1 MKIPLRKVNEYE
13 WEIPSSYKDCMKV
26 PAIIFADE
34 FLISK
39 MSEDL
44 TLEQAA
50 NVGCLPGIERAS
62 YVMPDGHQGYGFP
75 IGGVAGVRA
84 EDGYVSP
91 GGVGYDIN
99 CLPPGTRVLLANG
112 AWKPIEEL
120 RIGDEVVVNDG
131 ETRKAKIVFSFHRYE
146 NNLYVVKTRVGL
158 VIKATADHP
167 LLAENGMKRV
177 DELKPGERIALYPF
191 IGVRY
196 EKPRKFLILDVDDFE
211 KNIARELV
219 KRGLLPLYSDNPK
232 LPILLKL
239 LGYFTG
245 DGSFNGKKTW
255 FYGDPEGLREIA
267 EDVKELGFKPSE
279 VIKRTRKHSVNGK
292 EFIGTEYS
300 IYVSAKSFRMLLEK
314 LGAPGKNKTKVKFRM
329 SQWIRMLPLWMKRLY
344 LAAYFGAEMNKPQTI
359 NGYNF
364 EQPFIS
370 INKVKS
376 LARNGIEFLK
386 DIETL
391 LNEFEVETLDIRIE
405 NLGSRK
411 VRLKLGI
418 STEPDNLIR
427 LWSTIGYV
435 YNPKRSRLALAAVA
449 WLNWKLKTIKERS
462 HSVEVARI
470 YHNKGIGLSAITLAI
485 KSKWVNRR
493 LLERGVYGNISEF
506 RVPKGFPTFEE
517 FVQESLDGDLVW
529 DYVEEILVERYYG
542 PVYDITVNDEA
553 HNFVADGFVVSNC
566 GVRLLRTS
574 LSLDDVKD
582 KIKEL
587 VDTIFRNV
595 PSGVGSTGKLKLSFT
610 ELDRVLD
617 EGVDWAISRG
627 FGWEEDREFIES
639 YGRIEYADASKVSNT
654 AKSRGADQL
663 GTLGAGNHFLEIQVV
678 DKIYDEKLAKAV
690 GIDHEG
696 QITIMVHTGS
706 RGLGHQVAS
715 DYLGVMERAM
725 RKYGFNPPDRELA
738 SVPFNSR
745 EGQDYFKAMAAAA
758 NYAFTNRQ
766 IITHWV
772 RESVAKVF
780 GTKPENLDLRAI
792 YDVAHNIAK
801 LEEHEVGGRNV
812 KLVVHR
818 KGATRAFPPGHP
830 EIPRV
835 YRNVGQPVLI
845 PGSMGTASYLMVG
858 IPEGKRTFYSAA
870 HGAGR
875 WLSRNEA
882 LRRSR
887 ADAVLSKLLSSGIY
901 VKATSK
907 ETVVEEMPEAY
918 KDVDRVALVSHK
930 VGIATLVARMR
941 PLGVVKG

>member
-1 MKIPLRKVNEYE
+1 VKVPLRRVNEYE
-13 WEIPSSYKDCMKV
+13 WEIPSSYKNCMKV

-84 EDGYVSP
+84 EDGYISP

-99 CLPPGTRVLLANG
+99 CLTPDTKVLDSYG
-112 AWKPIEEL
+112 AWRYIKDL
-120 RIGDEVVVNDG
+120 RVGDSVIVGGGRPRPARVIFWFGRRES
-131 ETRKAKIVFSFHRYE
+131 KIYI
-146 NNLYVVKTRVGL
+146 VKTKGGH
-158 VIKATADHP
+158 VIKASGDHP
-167 LLAENGMKRV
+167 VLTDKGMVPAEKLVKGMRIATYPFRGVKYERPPRILLLSEEDFNSSIAK
-177 DELKPGERIALYPF
+177 ELK
-191 IGVRY
+191 
-196 EKPRKFLILDVDDFE
+196 
-211 KNIARELV
+211 
-219 KRGLLPLYSDNPK
+219 KRGLLPLYTDNPK
-232 LPILLKL
+232 LPILIKL

-245 DGSFNGKKTW
+245 GGVFDDERTW
-255 FYGDPEGLREIA
+255 FYGDRESLEEIRR
-267 EDVKELGFKPSE
+267 DIQLLGYKPSK
-279 VIKRTRKHSVNGK
+279 IKTRVGRIK
-292 EFIGTEYS
+292 YS
-300 IYVSAKSFRMLLEK
+300 GETFTNQKDGLYVSAKSFREILEK
-314 LGAPGKNKTKVKFRM
+314 LGVPSGKKEHTLFRVPSWVKT
-329 SQWIRMLPLWMKRLY
+329 LPLWMKRLY
-344 LAAYFGAEMNKPQTI
+344 LAAYFGAVMSEPQTR
-359 NGYNF
+359 NGYDF
-364 EQPFIS
+364 EQPFVS
-370 INKVKS
+370 INKIKGLEENGRAFLEDIAEMLEEFGVVTHGVDREDLGDKVVLKLRISAKPKS
-376 LARNGIEFLK
+376 LVN
-386 DIETL
+386 
-391 LNEFEVETLDIRIE
+391 
-405 NLGSRK
+405 
-411 VRLKLGI
+411 
-418 STEPDNLIR
+418 
-427 LWSTIGYV
+427 LWSKIGYV
-435 YNPKRSRLALAAVA
+435 YSLTKQRLALGAIA
-449 WLNWKLKTIKERS
+449 WLKLKLEALKWREVVVEEAINAHKYGYSAGPVLLLSRKNEWANLRFAEGTIHEGILAPRVLASFPMFKEWIKEN
-462 HSVEVARI
+462 V
-470 YHNKGIGLSAITLAI
+470 
-485 KSKWVNRR
+485 
-493 LLERGVYGNISEF
+493 
-506 RVPKGFPTFEE
+506 
-517 FVQESLDGDLVW
+517 DGDIVW
-529 DYVEEILVERYYG
+529 DVVEDVVVRSYNGY
-542 PVYDITVNDEA
+542 VYDITVDDPA
-553 HNFVADGFVVSNC
+553 HNFIANGVIVSNC
-566 GVRLLRTS
+566 GVRLLRTN
-574 LSLDDVKD
+574 LSLNDVKN

-610 ELDRVLD
+610 ELDKVLN
-617 EGVDWAISRG
+617 EGVDWAISKG

-678 DKIYDEKLAKAV
+678 DKVYDEKLAKAM

-725 RKYGFNPPDRELA
+725 RRYGFTPPDRELA
-738 SVPFNSR
+738 SVPFNSK
-745 EGQDYFKAMAAAA
+745 EGQDYFMAMAAAA

-780 GTKPENLDLRAI
+780 GTKPENLELRAI

-801 LEEHEVGGRNV
+801 LEEHEVEGKIL

-830 EIPRV
+830 EIPKV
-835 YRNVGQPVLI
+835 YRNIGQPVLI

-858 IPEGKRTFYSAA
+858 IPEGRRTFYSAA

-887 ADAVLSKLLSSGIY
+887 ADAVLNKLLSSGIY

-930 VGIATLVARMR
+930 VGIAALVARMR

>member
-1 MKIPLRKVNEYE
+1 MKIPLKKVNEYE
-13 WEIPSSYKDCMKV
+13 WEIPSSYKNCMKV
-26 PAIIFADE
+26 PAVIFADE

-39 MSEDL
+39 MIEDL

-99 CLPPGTRVLLANG
+99 C
-112 AWKPIEEL
+112 
-120 RIGDEVVVNDG
+120 
-131 ETRKAKIVFSFHRYE
+131 
-146 NNLYVVKTRVGL
+146 
-158 VIKATADHP
+158 
-167 LLAENGMKRV
+167 
-177 DELKPGERIALYPF
+177 
-191 IGVRY
+191 
-196 EKPRKFLILDVDDFE
+196 
-211 KNIARELV
+211 
-219 KRGLLPLYSDNPK
+219 
-232 LPILLKL
+232 
-239 LGYFTG
+239 
-245 DGSFNGKKTW
+245 
-255 FYGDPEGLREIA
+255 
-267 EDVKELGFKPSE
+267 
-279 VIKRTRKHSVNGK
+279 
-292 EFIGTEYS
+292 
-300 IYVSAKSFRMLLEK
+300 
-314 LGAPGKNKTKVKFRM
+314 
-329 SQWIRMLPLWMKRLY
+329 
-344 LAAYFGAEMNKPQTI
+344 
-359 NGYNF
+359 
-364 EQPFIS
+364 
-370 INKVKS
+370 
-376 LARNGIEFLK
+376 
-386 DIETL
+386 
-391 LNEFEVETLDIRIE
+391 
-405 NLGSRK
+405 
-411 VRLKLGI
+411 
-418 STEPDNLIR
+418 
-427 LWSTIGYV
+427 
-435 YNPKRSRLALAAVA
+435 
-449 WLNWKLKTIKERS
+449 
-462 HSVEVARI
+462 
-470 YHNKGIGLSAITLAI
+470 
-485 KSKWVNRR
+485 
-493 LLERGVYGNISEF
+493 
-506 RVPKGFPTFEE
+506 
-517 FVQESLDGDLVW
+517 
-529 DYVEEILVERYYG
+529 
-542 PVYDITVNDEA
+542 
-553 HNFVADGFVVSNC
+553 
-566 GVRLLRTS
+566 GVRLLRTNLS
-574 LSLDDVKD
+574 LSDVRD

-610 ELDRVLD
+610 ELDRVLN

-627 FGWEEDREFIES
+627 FGWEEDREYIES

-678 DKIYDEKLAKAV
+678 DKIYDEKLAKAM

-696 QITIMVHTGS
+696 QVTVMVHTGS

-715 DYLGVMERAM
+715 DYLGVMEKAM
-725 RKYGFNPPDRELA
+725 RKYGFTPPDRELA

-772 RESVAKVF
+772 RESVARVF

-801 LEEHEVGGRNV
+801 LEEHEVGGKNV

-830 EIPRV
+830 EIPRA
-835 YRNVGQPVLI
+835 YRNIGQPVLI
-845 PGSMGTASYLMVG
+845 PGSMGSASYLMVG

>member
-1 MKIPLRKVNEYE
+1 
-13 WEIPSSYKDCMKV
+13 MKV
-26 PAIIFADE
+26 PAVIFADE

-50 NVGCLPGIERAS
+50 NVSCLPGIERAS

-84 EDGYVSP
+84 DDGYVSP

-99 CLPPGTRVLLANG
+99 CLPPGTKVLLADG

-120 RIGDEVVVNDG
+120 RVGDEVVVNDG
-131 ETRKAKIVFSFHRYE
+131 ETRRARVVFSFYRYE
-146 NNLYVVKTRVGL
+146 NNLYIVKTRVGS
-158 VIKATADHP
+158 IIRATADHP
-167 LLAENGMKRV
+167 LLTENGMKRV
-177 DELKPGERIALYPF
+177 DELKPGEKIALHPF
-191 IGVRY
+191 TGVRH
-196 EKPRKFLILDVDDFE
+196 EKPRKFLILNTNDFE
-211 KNIARELV
+211 KSIARELV

-245 DGSFNGKKTW
+245 NGSFVDEKTW
-255 FYGDPEGLREIA
+255 FHGDPEGLKEIA
-267 EDVKELGFKPSE
+267 EDIKKLGFKPSE
-279 VIKRTRKHSVNGK
+279 VIKSTRKLGVDVE
-292 EFIGTEYS
+292 EFAGTEHS
-300 IYVSAKSFRMLLEK
+300 IRVSSKSFRVLLEK
-314 LGAPGKNKTKVKFRM
+314 LGAPKKNKTEAEFRVP
-329 SQWIRMLPLWMKRLY
+329 QWIRILPLWMKRLY
-344 LAAYFGAEMNKPQTI
+344 LAAYFGAEMNGPQII
-359 NGYNF
+359 NDYNF

-370 INKVKS
+370 INKVES

-386 DIETL
+386 DIEAL
-391 LNEFEVETLDIRIE
+391 LNEFEVETLDIRVE
-405 NLGSRK
+405 NLDNGE
-411 VRLKLGI
+411 VRLKLSI
-418 STEPDNLIR
+418 SAEPENLIR

-435 YNPKRSRLALAAVA
+435 YSPRRSRLALAAVA
-449 WLNWKLKTIKERS
+449 WLNWGLKTIKERLRA
-462 HSVEVARI
+462 VEVVRTCHGRGVGSSTI
-470 YHNKGIGLSAITLAI
+470 MLAI
-485 KSKWVNRR
+485 ESKWVNTRSS
-493 LLERGVYGNISEF
+493 EREAHWNISEF
-506 RVPKGFPTFEE
+506 RLPKGFPTFEE
-517 FVQESLDGDLVW
+517 FTRENLDGDIVW

-542 PVYDITVNDEA
+542 PVYDITVDDEA
-553 HNFVADGFVVSNC
+553 HNFVANGFIVSNC
-566 GVRLLRTS
+566 GVRLLRTN
-574 LSLDDVKD
+574 LSISDVKD

-610 ELDRVLD
+610 ELDKVLN

-639 YGRIEYADASKVSNT
+639 YGRIEHADASKVSNT

-678 DKIYDEKLAKAV
+678 DKIFDEKLAKAM

-696 QITIMVHTGS
+696 QITVMVHTGS

-801 LEEHEVGGRNV
+801 LEEHEVEGRNI

-835 YRNVGQPVLI
+835 YRNIGQPVLI

-887 ADAVLSKLLSSGIY
+887 ADAVLNKLLGSGIY

-930 VGIATLVARMR
+930 VGIAALVARMR